1 MAPLSA
7 RCRSAFTL
15 PELLIVLAIVAVLI
29 GLVLPAI
36 HRVRLAASRMQSA
49 RHLEQIG
56 TAFRAHHD
64 AQGVLPH
71 GGTQSAAGSGVS
83 SGASPTDRAQ
93 WTWAYQILPY
103 IQQEAVYKACVSVVD
118 ATPINIYY
126 VPARRSAT
134 LYGGY
139 AKIDYAGCA
148 GTGDNGAVVEG
159 PVAYLRLVDITDG
172 TSNTVLVGEKRLNPL
187 MFGRSADDDKPYAR
201 AGWSDDFQVHRLGNA
216 QPSRDDPVA
225 RDPTPS
231 RAFGSPLCSGFNCV
245 FADGSVRHVR
255 YNVNLLTWQR
265 ACVRNDGEVLVVDEL

>member
-36 HRVRLAASRMQSA
+36 HRVRLAALRMQSA
-49 RHLEQIG
+49 RHLERIA
-56 TAFRAHHD
+56 TAFHRHHD
-64 AQGVLPH
+64 AHGALPH
-71 GGTQSAAGSGVS
+71 GGTQSATCR
-83 SGASPTDRAQ
+83 GASPTDRPQ
-93 WTWAYQILPY
+93 WSWAYQILPY
-103 IQQEAVYKACVSVVD
+103 IQQEAVHEACVAVVD
-118 ATPINIYY
+118 ATPIKVYY
-126 VPARRSAT
+126 VPARRSAA

-139 AKIDYAGCA
+139 AQIDYAGCA

-187 MFGRSADDDKPYAR
+187 MFGRSADDDKSYAR
-201 AGWSDDFQVHRLGNA
+201 AGWGDDFETRRLGNV
-216 QPSRDDPVA
+216 QPARDDPVA
-225 RDPTPS
+225 GDPTPS

-255 YNVNLLTWQR
+255 YDIDLLTWQR
-265 ACVRNDGEVLVVDEL
+265 ACVRNDGEVLLLNEM